1 MQLFLV
7 FSDVFNKL
15 NWVQQTF
22 LGEHIK
28 SILASSKHEILFRDW
43 QQFLPL
49 LVEDFVEFGLI
60 KGFVEIN

>member
-1 MQLFLV
+1 MQLLLV

-15 NWVQQTF
+15 NWIQKAAF
-22 LGEHIK
+22 GEYIK
-28 SILASSKHEILFRDW
+28 PILTSGKHEVLLGNW

-60 KGFVEIN
+60 E